1 MYFILVN
8 EIINFTREG
17 DIMAVKL
24 NLDPQTIVDKEFDI
38 DFKGYNPDQVDHLLD
53 QVIEDYQTYQD
64 MLAESKNRIQDL
76 ERTNASLRA
85 KLIEVEGKA
94 RAQADAD
101 PILSATGNIDIL
113 KRLSRLE
120 QKVFDENG
128 KR

>member
-1 MYFILVN
+1 
-8 EIINFTREG
+8 
-17 DIMAVKL
+17 MAVKL